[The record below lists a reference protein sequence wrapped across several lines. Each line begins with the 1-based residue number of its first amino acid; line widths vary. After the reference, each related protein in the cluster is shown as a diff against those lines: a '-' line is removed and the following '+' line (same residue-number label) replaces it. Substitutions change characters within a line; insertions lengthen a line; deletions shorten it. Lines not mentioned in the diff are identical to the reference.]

1 MMNRSYR
8 HLVTL
13 GLLVG
18 SGVLACSSKS
28 PTNPDDL
35 EGAPEVAAVQMPL
48 TGNAASEGTTTEA
61 DAIESATLTADEL
74 DQTEVPATTDAVELS
89 QLRGEA
95 KRLNDSIR
103 DFLGPV
109 AAMIRDVPP
118 SRQVGDIRMW
128 GPVTRGVTEFRFF
141 LKRMAT
147 HEWGWRLDARYADSG
162 ETYSHVAAGE
172 IKVGAKLRRGAG
184 IMGFDIDALGAVD
197 PTVTA
202 QGRILVGFR
211 HGELGTTVGYAVTD
225 FSRNPATQPPVDALL
240 RAVHLK
246 DGFNSVRLGY
256 HGDVEGT
263 ATGAEELVL
272 ARVRHQRGVG
282 GRSDMLVLEGDVP
295 AGQAWVVS
303 NCWNKQLNSGFR
315 EVRTC
320 PFDGLLGASCVVTET
335 KGDPSACPASLLTAE
350 LPPTDPTAAVADD
363 SDPNGDVAAPADMPT
378 VDGDATGS

>member
-1 MMNRSYR
+1 MMNRSHSY
-8 HLVTL
+8 LVTL
-13 GLLVG
+13 ALLVG
-18 SGVLACSSKS
+18 SGVLACSSRS
-28 PTNPDDL
+28 TTNSDDL

-48 TGNAASEGTTTEA
+48 TGNAKSEGTTTDA
-61 DAIESATLTADEL
+61 DAVDPATLTADEL
-74 DQTEVPATTDAVELS
+74 DQTGVPATTDALELD

-118 SRQVGDIRMW
+118 TREVGEIRMW

-141 LKRMAT
+141 LKKMAM

-184 IMGFDIDALGAVD
+184 VMGFDIDALAAVD

-202 QGRILVGFR
+202 QGKVLIGFR
-211 HGELGTTVGYAVTD
+211 HGELGTTVGYAVRD
-225 FSRNPATQPPVDALL
+225 FTRDPAVQPGVDALM
-240 RAVHLK
+240 RTVHLK
-246 DGFNSVRLGY
+246 NGFNRVRLGY
-256 HGDVEGT
+256 RGNVVGT
-263 ATGAEELVL
+263 ATDAPELVL

-282 GRSDMLVLEGDVP
+282 GRSDSVVLEGDVP
-295 AGQAWVVS
+295 TGEAWVIS
-303 NCWNKQLNSGFR
+303 NCWNKQLESGFR

-320 PFDGLLGASCVVTET
+320 SVEGLGGASCVVTET
-335 KGDPSACPASLLTAE
+335 KGDVTACPSSFPTAE
-350 LPPTDPTAAVADD
+350 LPPTDPNAPMADD
-363 SDPNGDVAAPADMPT
+363 SDPNGDVSAPANMPT
-378 VDGDATGS
+378 VEGDVTSG